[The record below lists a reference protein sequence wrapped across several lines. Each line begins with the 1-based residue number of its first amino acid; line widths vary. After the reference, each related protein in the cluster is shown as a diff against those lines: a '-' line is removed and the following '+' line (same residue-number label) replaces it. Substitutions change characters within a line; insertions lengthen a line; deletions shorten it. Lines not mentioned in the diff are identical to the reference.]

1 MVKKSEEDTI
11 VYVNGNF
18 VKKSLAFISVYDSGF
33 MHGDGVYE
41 GIRVYQG
48 KAFML
53 EDHIKRL
60 FESAKTIDIDIG
72 ITQEEMK
79 KIVIDSVKANKIRD
93 NVHIRLMVTRGE
105 KRVSGMNPKYNI
117 GEASIVVLYDYK
129 PPIYNKSGVKLITS
143 TLRRAAPYFLDP
155 KIHSMNQLNQIM
167 ASIEANR
174 QGADEAIMLD
184 INGFVA
190 ETNGTTIFMVKDGIF
205 LTPTINYILAGITR
219 KYLIDLAK
227 EKGYKVIER
236 NISISEFYNADE
248 VFICGTVGE
257 VVPVSEIDGK
267 KIGERVPGKYTKW
280 LMYEYKKLTSEMG
293 TPVE

>member
-1 MVKKSEEDTI
+1 MGRKVDEETI
-11 VYVNGNF
+11 VYVNGKF

-33 MHGDGVYE
+33 MHGDGIYE
-41 GIRVYQG
+41 GIRIYQG
-48 KAFML
+48 KLFML
-53 EDHIKRL
+53 EEHIKRL
-60 FESAKTIDIDIG
+60 FESAKTINIDIG
-72 ITQEEMK
+72 ISREEMK
-79 KIVIDSVKANKIRD
+79 RIVLKTVRVNKIKD
-93 NVHIRLMVTRGE
+93 DIHIRLMVTRG
-105 KRVSGMNPKYNI
+105 KKIVSGMNPKYNI
-117 GEASIVVLYDYK
+117 GEASIVALYDYK

-155 KIHSMNQLNQIM
+155 KIHSTNQLNQIM

-174 QGADEAIMLD
+174 QGANEAIMLD

-205 LTPTINYILAGITR
+205 FTPTIDYILVGITR

-227 EKGYKVIER
+227 EKGHKVIER

-280 LMYEYKKLTSEMG
+280 LMYEHKKMTSKLG
-293 TPVE
+293 TPAE

>member
-1 MVKKSEEDTI
+1 MINKSDEDTI

-18 VKKSLAFISVYDSGF
+18 VKKSLACISVYDSGF

-53 EDHIKRL
+53 EEHIKRL
-60 FESAKTIDIDIG
+60 FESAKTINIDIG
-72 ITQEEMK
+72 ISQEEMK
-79 KIVIDSVKANKIRD
+79 RIVLETVRVNKIKD
-93 NVHIRLMVTRGE
+93 DIHIRLMVTRGE
-105 KRVSGMNPKYNI
+105 KRVTGMNPRVNI

-129 PPIYNKSGVKLITS
+129 PPIFNKSGVKLITS

-190 ETNGTTIFMVKDGIF
+190 ETNGTTIFMVKDEMF
-205 LTPTINYILAGITR
+205 LTPTIDYILVGITR
-219 KYLIDLAK
+219 NILIRLVK
-227 EKGYKVIER
+227 EKGYKVVER

-280 LMYEYKKLTSEMG
+280 LMNEYKKMISKLGIPAE
-293 TPVE
+293 

>member
-1 MVKKSEEDTI
+1 MVKKSDEDTI
-11 VYVNGNF
+11 VYVNGKF
-18 VKKSLAFISVYDSGF
+18 VKKSLAYISVYDSGF

-41 GIRVYQG
+41 GIRIYQG
-48 KAFML
+48 KIFML
-53 EDHIKRL
+53 EEHIKRL

-79 KIVIDSVKANKIRD
+79 KIVIDLVKANKIRD
-93 NVHIRLMVTRGE
+93 NIHIRLMVTRGR

-117 GEASIVVLYDYK
+117 GESSVVVLYDYK

-167 ASIEANR
+167 ASIEANMKE
-174 QGADEAIMLD
+174 ADEAIMLD

-205 LTPTINYILAGITR
+205 YTPTIDYILVGITR
-219 KYLIDLAK
+219 KYLIELAREK
-227 EKGYKVIER
+227 EYKVVER

-267 KIGERVPGKYTKW
+267 KIGERVPGKYTNW
-280 LMYEYKKLTSEMG
+280 LMNEYKKMTSKLG

>member
-1 MVKKSEEDTI
+1 MVNKSDEDTI

-18 VKKSLAFISVYDSGF
+18 VKKSLAYISVYDSGF

-48 KAFML
+48 KVFML
-53 EDHIKRL
+53 GEHIKRL

-79 KIVIDSVKANKIRD
+79 KIVIDLVKANKIRD
-93 NVHIRLMVTRGE
+93 NIHIRLMITRGR
-105 KRVSGMNPKYNI
+105 KRVSGMNPRFNI
-117 GEASIVVLYDYK
+117 GKASIVVLYDYK
-129 PPIYNKSGVKLITS
+129 PPIYSKSGVKLITS
-143 TLRRAAPYFLDP
+143 TLRRAAPYFLDS
-155 KIHSMNQLNQIM
+155 KIHHMNQLNQIM

-190 ETNGTTIFMVKDGIF
+190 ETNGTTIFMIKDGIF
-205 LTPTINYILAGITR
+205 YIPTTDYILVGITR
-219 KYLIDLAK
+219 KYLIELAK

-257 VVPVSEIDGK
+257 VIPVSEIDGK
-267 KIGERVPGKYTKW
+267 KIGERVPGKYTNW
-280 LMYEYKKLTSEMG
+280 LMNEYKKMTSKLG
-293 TPVE
+293 TPAE

>member
-1 MVKKSEEDTI
+1 MINKSDEDTI

-18 VKKSLAFISVYDSGF
+18 VKKSLACISVYDSGF

-48 KAFML
+48 KVFML
-53 EDHIKRL
+53 EEHIKRL
-60 FESAKTIDIDIG
+60 FESAKTINIDIG
-72 ITQEEMK
+72 ISREEMK
-79 KIVIDSVKANKIRD
+79 RIVLETIRVNKIKD
-93 NVHIRLMVTRGE
+93 DIHIRLMVTRG
-105 KRVSGMNPKYNI
+105 KKIVSGMNPKYNI
-117 GEASIVVLYDYK
+117 GGASIVVLYDYK

-143 TLRRAAPYFLDP
+143 TLRRATPYFLDP

-174 QGADEAIMLD
+174 QGANEAIMLD

-190 ETNGTTIFMVKDGIF
+190 ETNGTTIFMVMDGIF
-205 LTPTINYILAGITR
+205 LTPTIDYILVGITR
-219 KYLIDLAK
+219 KYLIELAK

-280 LMYEYKKLTSEMG
+280 LMYEHKKMTSKLG
-293 TPVE
+293 TPAE

>member
-1 MVKKSEEDTI
+1 MVKKSDEDTI

-18 VKKSLAFISVYDSGF
+18 VKKSLACISVYDSGF

-41 GIRVYQG
+41 GIRVYRG
-48 KAFML
+48 KVFML
-53 EDHIKRL
+53 EEHIKRL
-60 FESAKTIDIDIG
+60 FESAKTINIDIG
-72 ITQEEMK
+72 ISREEMK
-79 KIVIDSVKANKIRD
+79 RIVLETVRVNKIKD
-93 NVHIRLMVTRGE
+93 DIHIRLMVTRGK
-105 KRVSGMNPKYNI
+105 KRVTGMNPKYNI
-117 GEASIVVLYDYK
+117 FGASIVVLYDYK

-205 LTPTINYILAGITR
+205 YTPTIDYILVGITR
-219 KYLIDLAK
+219 KYLIESAK

-236 NISISEFYNADE
+236 NVSISEFYNADE

-267 KIGERVPGKYTKW
+267 KIGERVPGKYTNW
-280 LMYEYKKLTSEMG
+280 LMNEHKKMTS
-293 TPVE
+293 

>member
-11 VYVNGNF
+11 VYVNGKF

-105 KRVSGMNPKYNI
+105 KIVSGMNPKYNI

-190 ETNGTTIFMVKDGIF
+190 ETNGTTIFMVKDDIF
-205 LTPTINYILAGITR
+205 LTPTIDYILAGITR
-219 KYLIDLAK
+219 KYLIELAK

-267 KIGERVPGKYTKW
+267 KIGERVPGKYTNW
-280 LMYEYKKLTSEMG
+280 LMHEYKKLTSEMG

>member
-1 MVKKSEEDTI
+1 MVNKSDEDTI

-18 VKKSLAFISVYDSGF
+18 VKKSLAYISVYDSGF

-48 KAFML
+48 KVFML
-53 EDHIKRL
+53 GEHIKRL

-79 KIVIDSVKANKIRD
+79 KIVIDLVKANKIRD
-93 NVHIRLMVTRGE
+93 NIHIRLMITRGR
-105 KRVSGMNPKYNI
+105 KRVSGMNPRFNI
-117 GEASIVVLYDYK
+117 GKASIVVLYDYK
-129 PPIYNKSGVKLITS
+129 PPIYSKSGVKLITS
-143 TLRRAAPYFLDP
+143 TLRRAAPYFLDS
-155 KIHSMNQLNQIM
+155 KIHHMNQLNQIM

-205 LTPTINYILAGITR
+205 YTPTIDYILVGITR
-219 KYLIDLAK
+219 KHLIELAK

-257 VVPVSEIDGK
+257 VIPVSEIDGK
-267 KIGERVPGKYTKW
+267 KIGEKVPGKYVNW
-280 LMYEYKKLTSEMG
+280 LINEHKKLTSKMG
-293 TPVE
+293 TPAE

>member
-1 MVKKSEEDTI
+1 MINKSDEDTI

-18 VKKSLAFISVYDSGF
+18 VKKSLACISVYDSGF

-53 EDHIKRL
+53 EEHIKRL
-60 FESAKTIDIDIG
+60 FESAKTINIDIG
-72 ITQEEMK
+72 ISQEEMK
-79 KIVIDSVKANKIRD
+79 RIVLETVRVNKIKD
-93 NVHIRLMVTRGE
+93 DIHIRLMVTRGE
-105 KRVSGMNPKYNI
+105 KRVTGMNPRVNI

-129 PPIYNKSGVKLITS
+129 PPIFNKSGVKLITS

-190 ETNGTTIFMVKDGIF
+190 ETNGTTIFMVKDEMF
-205 LTPTINYILAGITR
+205 LTPTIDYILVGITR
-219 KYLIDLAK
+219 NILIRLVK
-227 EKGYKVIER
+227 EKGYKVVER

-280 LMYEYKKLTSEMG
+280 LMNEYKKMISKLG
-293 TPVE
+293 TPAE

>member
-1 MVKKSEEDTI
+1 MGRKVDKETI
-11 VYVNGNF
+11 VYVNGKF

-33 MHGDGVYE
+33 MHGDGIYE

-48 KAFML
+48 KVFML
-53 EDHIKRL
+53 EEHIKRL
-60 FESAKTIDIDIG
+60 FESAKTINIDIG
-72 ITQEEMK
+72 INREEIK
-79 KIVIDSVKANKIRD
+79 RIVLETVRVNKIKD
-93 NVHIRLMVTRGE
+93 DIHIRLMVTRG
-105 KRVSGMNPKYNI
+105 KKIVSGMNPKYNI

-155 KIHSMNQLNQIM
+155 KIHSTNQLNQIM
-167 ASIEANR
+167 ASIEANM
-174 QGADEAIMLD
+174 QEADEAIMLD

-205 LTPTINYILAGITR
+205 YTPTIDYILVGITR

-227 EKGYKVIER
+227 EKGCKVIER

-267 KIGERVPGKYTKW
+267 KIGERVPGKYTNW
-280 LMYEYKKLTSEMG
+280 LMNEYKKMTSKLG
-293 TPVE
+293 TPAE

>member
-1 MVKKSEEDTI
+1 MGRKVEEETI
-11 VYVNGNF
+11 VYVNGKF

-79 KIVIDSVKANKIRD
+79 KIVIDIVKANKIRD
-93 NVHIRLMVTRGE
+93 NIHIRLMVTRG
-105 KRVSGMNPKYNI
+105 KKIVSGMNPRVNI
-117 GEASIVVLYDYK
+117 GEASIVALYDYK

-155 KIHSMNQLNQIM
+155 KIHSTNQLNQIM

-174 QGADEAIMLD
+174 QGANEAIMLD

-205 LTPTINYILAGITR
+205 FTPTIDYILVGITR

-267 KIGERVPGKYTKW
+267 KIGERVPGKYVNW
-280 LMYEYKKLTSEMG
+280 LMNEYRKLTSKMG
-293 TPVE
+293 TPIE

>member
-1 MVKKSEEDTI
+1 MINKSDEDTI

-18 VKKSLAFISVYDSGF
+18 VKKSLACISVYDSGF

-79 KIVIDSVKANKIRD
+79 KIVIDIVKANKIRD
-93 NVHIRLMVTRGE
+93 NVHIRLMVTRG
-105 KRVSGMNPKYNI
+105 KKIVSGMNPRVNI
-117 GEASIVVLYDYK
+117 GEASIVALYDYK

-174 QGADEAIMLD
+174 QGANEAIMLD

-205 LTPTINYILAGITR
+205 LTPTIDYILVGITR
-219 KYLIDLAK
+219 KYLIELAK

-280 LMYEYKKLTSEMG
+280 LIYEHKKMTSKLG
-293 TPVE
+293 TPAE

>member
-1 MVKKSEEDTI
+1 MGRKVEEETI
-11 VYVNGNF
+11 VYVNGKF

-79 KIVIDSVKANKIRD
+79 KIVIDIVKANKIRD
-93 NVHIRLMVTRGE
+93 NIHIRLMVTRG
-105 KRVSGMNPKYNI
+105 KKIVSGMNPRVNI
-117 GEASIVVLYDYK
+117 GEASIVALYDYK

-155 KIHSMNQLNQIM
+155 KIHSTNQLNQIM

-174 QGADEAIMLD
+174 QGANEAIMLD

-205 LTPTINYILAGITR
+205 FTPTIDYILVGITR

-267 KIGERVPGKYTKW
+267 KIGERVPGKYVNW
-280 LMYEYKKLTSEMG
+280 LMDEYKKMTSKLVM
-293 TPVE
+293 PVE

>member
-1 MVKKSEEDTI
+1 MRRKVDEDNI

-18 VKKSLAFISVYDSGF
+18 VKKSLACISVYDSGF

-48 KAFML
+48 KIFML
-53 EDHIKRL
+53 EEHIKRL
-60 FESAKTIDIDIG
+60 FESAKTIDTYIEIS
-72 ITQEEMK
+72 QEEMK
-79 KIVIDSVKANKIRD
+79 KIVIDLVKANKIRD
-93 NVHIRLMVTRGE
+93 NIHIRLMVTRGR
-105 KRVSGMNPKYNI
+105 KRVSGMNPKNNV
-117 GEASIVVLYDYK
+117 GGSSIVILYDYK
-129 PPIYNKSGVKLITS
+129 PPIYNKSGIKLITS

-190 ETNGTTIFMVKDGIF
+190 ETNGTTIFMIKDGIF
-205 LTPTINYILAGITR
+205 LTPTIDYILVGITR
-219 KYLIDLAK
+219 NILIRLVK
-227 EKGYKVIER
+227 EKGNKVVER

-257 VVPVSEIDGK
+257 VVPVLEIDGK
-267 KIGERVPGKYTKW
+267 KIGEVVPGKYTNW
-280 LMYEYKKLTSEMG
+280 LMNEYRKLTSKMG
-293 TPVE
+293 TPVG

>member
-1 MVKKSEEDTI
+1 
-11 VYVNGNF
+11 
-18 VKKSLAFISVYDSGF
+18 
-33 MHGDGVYE
+33 
-41 GIRVYQG
+41 
-48 KAFML
+48 ML
-53 EDHIKRL
+53 EENIKRL
-60 FESAKTIDIDIG
+60 FESAKSIDIDIG

-79 KIVIDSVKANKIRD
+79 KIVIDIVKANKIRD
-93 NVHIRLMVTRGE
+93 NVHIRLMVTRG
-105 KRVSGMNPKYNI
+105 KKIVSGMNPKYNI

-143 TLRRAAPYFLDP
+143 TLRRATPYFLDP

-167 ASIEANR
+167 ASIEANM
-174 QGADEAIMLD
+174 QEADEAIMLD

-205 LTPTINYILAGITR
+205 LTPTIDYILVGITR

-227 EKGYKVIER
+227 EKGCKVIER

-267 KIGERVPGKYTKW
+267 KIGEKVPRKYVNW
-280 LMYEYKKLTSEMG
+280 LMNEHKKLTSEMG
-293 TPVE
+293 PAIE